1 MKFGVIDIGSNS
13 VRLMISEDGKTLYK
27 LVEITALAEG
37 MGVEKTLKEQA
48 VDRTVSTVSFFVEHA
63 KSEKVD
69 EILIYAT
76 AAVRYASNKDYFVKR
91 IKMATGIDLDVI
103 SGELEGYI
111 GRLGA
116 LSYNDGGI
124 IDVGGASAEITAVK
138 DGTEIYSK
146 SLDIGVV
153 KIKDACGQDKEKA
166 LDFITEKIK
175 EYGDIPKVEYYGI
188 GGTATSIASLMQELE
203 PYDPNKVDGF
213 VIKIEELEKWANKLY
228 SLSLEEKSQLKGLQP
243 KRAEVISGGALLL
256 YKILKKIGV
265 SRLIVSEK
273 DNLEGYL
280 TYKRG

>member
-13 VRLMISEDGKTLYK
+13 VRLMINENGKTLYK

-37 MGVEKTLKEQA
+37 MGEEKILQEQA

-76 AAVRYASNKDYFVKR
+76 AAVRYANNKDYFIQR
-91 IKMATGIDLDVI
+91 IKSATCIDLDVI

-138 DGTEIYSK
+138 NGVEIYSK

-153 KIKDACGQDKEKA
+153 KIKDACGQSREKA
-166 LDFITEKIK
+166 LDYITEKIK

-213 VIKIEELEKWANKLY
+213 IIELKDLEKWIEKLY
-228 SLSLEEKSQLKGLQP
+228 SLSIEGKRQLKGLQP
-243 KRAEVISGGALLL
+243 KRAEVISGGVLLL

-265 SRLIVSEK
+265 NRLIVSEK

>member
-265 SRLIVSEK
+265 NCLIVSEK

-280 TYKRG
+280 IYKRG

>member
-13 VRLMISEDGKTLYK
+13 VRLMINENGKTLYK

-37 MGVEKTLKEQA
+37 MGEEKILQEQA

-76 AAVRYASNKDYFVKR
+76 AAVRYANNKDYFIQR
-91 IKMATGIDLDVI
+91 IKSATCIDLDVI

-138 DGTEIYSK
+138 NGVEIYSK

-153 KIKDACGQDKEKA
+153 KIKDACGQSREKA
-166 LDFITEKIK
+166 LDYITEKIK

-203 PYDPNKVDGF
+203 PYDPNKVDRF
-213 VIKIEELEKWANKLY
+213 IIELKDLEKWIEKLY
-228 SLSLEEKSQLKGLQP
+228 SLSIEGKRQLKGLQP
-243 KRAEVISGGALLL
+243 KRAEVISGGVLLL

-265 SRLIVSEK
+265 NRLIVSEK

>member
-13 VRLMISEDGKTLYK
+13 VRLMINENGKTLYK

-37 MGVEKTLKEQA
+37 MGEEKILQEQA

-76 AAVRYASNKDYFVKR
+76 AAVRYANNKDYFIQR
-91 IKMATGIDLDVI
+91 IKSATCIDLDVI

-138 DGTEIYSK
+138 NGVEIYSK

-153 KIKDACGQDKEKA
+153 KIKDACGQSREKV
-166 LDFITEKIK
+166 LDYITEKIK

-213 VIKIEELEKWANKLY
+213 IIELKDLEKWIEKLY
-228 SLSLEEKSQLKGLQP
+228 SLSIEGKRQLKGLQP
-243 KRAEVISGGALLL
+243 KRAEVISGGVLLL

-265 SRLIVSEK
+265 NRLIVSEK

>member
-13 VRLMISEDGKTLYK
+13 VRLMINENGKTLYK

-37 MGVEKTLKEQA
+37 MGVEKILKEQA
-48 VDRTVSTVSFFVEHA
+48 VDRTVSTVSFFVTHA
-63 KSEKVD
+63 KSENVD

-76 AAVRYASNKDYFVKR
+76 AAVRYASNKDYFVNR
-91 IKMATGIDLDVI
+91 IKKATGIDLDVI

-138 DGTEIYSK
+138 NGSEIYSK

-153 KIKDACGQDKEKA
+153 KIKDACAQDKEKA

-203 PYDPNKVDGF
+203 PYDPKKVDGF
-213 VIKIEELEKWANKLY
+213 VIKIEELEKWVNKLY
-228 SLSLEEKSQLKGLQP
+228 SLGLEEKRQLKGLQP

-265 SRLIVSEK
+265 NRLIVSEK